1 MFKVLNHLLRDLS
14 SNIGVSEKYT
24 NLFSEGIT
32 FLALII
38 FSILVYALV
47 NLILKKTLFLYIKKS
62 TSKIDDIIVE
72 NKLILRICYLIP
84 VYLIDANAK
93 SVLISFPKFYNLIH
107 SVLEAGEIFVFML
120 IVTAIISV
128 GTAIY
133 NTFDISK
140 SRPLKGFAQVLK
152 IIVYAIGVLAI
163 IAMFQGKDLGSVF
176 LGLGALSAVAMLVFK
191 DPILGFVGG
200 IQLSINDMVHIGDWI
215 VMDKHGADGNV
226 IDISLTTVKV
236 QNWDQT
242 ITTIPTYSMV
252 SESFINWRGMS
263 ESGGRRIKRH
273 INIDMES
280 VVFCTSEMLD
290 RFKKYQLIHDYI
302 VEKEDTIAIYNK
314 KHDIDTSNL
323 INGRHQTNLGVFRA
337 YLRRYLY
344 ANPNINSNMTMI
356 VRHLQPTE
364 KGLPLEVYVFSA
376 NKDWEAY
383 EDIQSDIFD
392 HIVAAVPMFDLRIFQ
407 VPTGNTFSKLV
418 NRN

>member
-1 MFKVLNHLLRDLS
+1 MFKLLNNLLRDLS
-14 SNIGVSEKYT
+14 SNIGVSERYV

-32 FLALII
+32 FLALIL
-38 FSILVYALV
+38 FSILAYALV
-47 NLILKKTLFLYIKKS
+47 SFILRKTLFLYIKKS
-62 TSKIDDIIVE
+62 TTKYDDIIVE
-72 NKLILRICYLIP
+72 NKLVSRICYLIP
-84 VYLIDANAK
+84 VYLINANAE
-93 SVLISFPKFYNLIH
+93 SVLSSFPKFYNLIH
-107 SVLEAGEIFVFML
+107 GVIEASEIFVFML

-128 GTAIY
+128 GTDVY

-152 IIVYAIGVLAI
+152 IIVYIVGFLAI

-176 LGLGALSAVAMLVFK
+176 VGLGALSAVAMLVFK

-200 IQLSINDMVHIGDWI
+200 IQLSVNDMVHIGDWV
-215 VMDKHGADGNV
+215 VMDKHGADGDV

-236 QNWDQT
+236 QNWDKT

-280 VVFCTSEMLD
+280 VVFCTPEMLE

-302 VEKEDTIAIYNK
+302 IEKEDNIAAYNK
-314 KHDIDTSNL
+314 EHHIDTSNL
-323 INGRHQTNLGVFRA
+323 VNGRRQTNLGVFRA
-337 YLRRYLY
+337 YLREYLH

-356 VRHLQPTE
+356 VRQLQPTE

-376 NKDWEAY
+376 NKNWVAY

-392 HIVAAVPMFDLRIFQ
+392 HIVASVPMFDLRIFQ
-407 VPTGNTFSKLV
+407 APTGNTFSKLV
-418 NRN
+418 NK